1 MQDYLNEMLNLT
13 ADIAEELLTLKDTD
27 RDVTPALC
35 DKISRLATL
44 ANDNV
49 TTEPETIA
57 ETIAETNVEVMPEV
71 ATVVMPEF
79 DQSEELLDA
88 SAFEEAQEAIDEEIP
103 EIAVAEEPKEVKV
116 AEEPN
121 EFKVAEEPEKTE
133 ESTKTDEPEVAD
145 EVTEPASEPNSDNI
159 GNTPLIDVLDLKAA
173 FSLNDIFLFRRTL
186 FGGSAQ
192 RFNNALADIACM
204 DSTAQLKRYLQEQ
217 HGINIRS
224 AEAKEF
230 ISVVEQFFPY
240 N

>member
-1 MQDYLNEMLNLT
+1 MLNLT

-57 ETIAETNVEVMPEV
+57 ETNVEVMPEV

-79 DQSEELLDA
+79 DQSEDLLDA

-103 EIAVAEEPKEVKV
+103 EIAVAEEPQEVKM

-121 EFKVAEEPEKTE
+121 EVKVDEDPEKTE
-133 ESTKTDEPEVAD
+133 ESTKPDEPEVAD
-145 EVTEPASEPNSDNI
+145 EVTEPASEPNSDNV
-159 GNTPLIDVLDLKAA
+159 GNTPIIDVLDLKAA

>member
-79 DQSEELLDA
+79 DQSEDLLDA

-116 AEEPN
+116 AEEP
-121 EFKVAEEPEKTE
+121 EKTE

-145 EVTEPASEPNSDNI
+145 EVTEPASEPNSNNV